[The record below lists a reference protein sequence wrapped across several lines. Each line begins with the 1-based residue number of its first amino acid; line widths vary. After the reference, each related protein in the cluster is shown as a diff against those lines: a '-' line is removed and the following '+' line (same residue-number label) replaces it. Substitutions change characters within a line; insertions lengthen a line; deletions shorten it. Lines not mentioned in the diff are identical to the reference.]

1 MSSATSFQKKAR
13 PSVKPQHGFTII
25 ELLVAVAV
33 GAIASILI
41 MTAFVYTYGS
51 VIVEQTRTQMVQ
63 QSQLF
68 LRRMTEDLR
77 VASEIRTSNLITDAN
92 KVGGWTTSDP
102 ANILITTE
110 PATDSSDN
118 LIFDSTTGYPYAHEV
133 VYFGSGGTMYRRLLT
148 NSTATGHDQ
157 LTTCTNGT
165 SGCSPDISLVN
176 NLDNMT
182 FVFYDANNAV
192 TTTPENA
199 RSIQITVNLRKK
211 VYGKFITTTNTT
223 RVTMRNEN

>member
-1 MSSATSFQKKAR
+1 MTAR
-13 PSVKPQHGFTII
+13 NPARSESGFTII

-33 GAIASILI
+33 GAVASVLI

-77 VASEIRTSNLITDAN
+77 VASEIRSTNSISDSY
-92 KVGGWTTSDP
+92 KSGGWTTSDP

-110 PATDSSDN
+110 PATDSADN
-118 LIFDSTTGYPYAHEV
+118 LLFDDTTGFPYAHEV
-133 VYFGSGGTMYRRLLT
+133 IYFGSGSTMYRRLLV
-148 NSTATGHDQ
+148 NSTATGHIQ
-157 LTTCTNGT
+157 ERTCPAGT
-165 SGCSPDISLVN
+165 SGCAADISLVN

-182 FVFYDANNAV
+182 FIFYDANNAV

-211 VYGKFITTTNTT
+211 VYGKTITTTNTT